1 MADRTQIALDA
12 NTTTQ
17 THSTISTINQ
27 YDFALRNSELGLIT
41 SSGLSSLSWDEHN
54 RSVQLCM
61 KKLNVLNSTGKIAQS
76 NIDNCFAKMSRTLD
90 LMKI

>member
-12 NTTTQ
+12 ISSTQ
-17 THSTISTINQ
+17 THSTSSTINQ
-27 YDFALRNSELGLIT
+27 YDFALRNSDLGLIF

-61 KKLNVLNSTGKIAQS
+61 KKLNVLNTQGKTAQT

-90 LMKI
+90 LMKN